1 MWIRQLGL
9 GMFGFTAGIAVAT
22 GVFAFI
28 LVIGVVPRMI
38 AKTQMADKTRMQ
50 ETVISISVVTMGF
63 LSVSPWLALYKA
75 PFPSILAQ
83 GLLLLYGLGAGIFVG
98 CVAAALA
105 EIVKTHYPNEGC
117 RLLFLFLKWLL
128 LETLSEICS
137 ANLPGVWY
145 SFQRNNEKKEGIL

>member
-9 GMFGFTAGIAVAT
+9 GIFGFTAGIAVAT

-75 PFPSILAQ
+75 PVPSILAQ

-105 EIVKTHYPNEGC
+105 EIVKTLPIMFRRA
-117 RLLFLFLKWLL
+117 RLKKGLCYVLWAMALGKVAGSFFYFLNGYF
-128 LETLSEICS
+128 
-137 ANLPGVWY
+137 
-145 SFQRNNEKKEGIL
+145 

>member
-63 LSVSPWLALYKA
+63 LSVSPWLALYKV
-75 PFPSILAQ
+75 PVPSILAQ

-105 EIVKTHYPNEGC
+105 EIVKTLPSMFRRA
-117 RLLFLFLKWLL
+117 RLKKGLCYVLWAMALGKVAGSFFYFLNGYF
-128 LETLSEICS
+128 
-137 ANLPGVWY
+137 
-145 SFQRNNEKKEGIL
+145 

>member
-1 MWIRQLGL
+1 MAWAC
-9 GMFGFTAGIAVAT
+9 GFTAGIAVAT

-75 PFPSILAQ
+75 PVPSILAQ

-98 CVAAALA
+98 CVAAA
-105 EIVKTHYPNEGC
+105 V
-117 RLLFLFLKWLL
+117 
-128 LETLSEICS
+128 
-137 ANLPGVWY
+137 
-145 SFQRNNEKKEGIL
+145 